1 MGIMMAGCSKDNDI
15 IDTPQQPEK
24 KDHVVT
30 LTTTISMDG
39 GAQTRALNAEGVK
52 TFAVGETMAVV
63 YENKSGTKVKAESNA
78 LESTDLI
85 NDGQSAKITVAL
97 TNPKDGGTVKYIY
110 PAAMAGTNDVD
121 YTKLNSQDGTLTTIS
136 SKYDLATFEGTLTSG
151 NLPSAT
157 LENQLAI
164 LEIKLNNSKGT
175 SEITSDITGMTVS
188 DGTNSYTVS
197 RSAAAGPIYVA
208 IRPTSSASIALT
220 ANDGTSYYTKSL
232 TDKTYE
238 VNNIYPVNW
247 KMEKAYPFT
256 VAEGKKVAFAPGNL
270 QATYNGSTWNWHFA
284 ANQWDC
290 IGDATGNTKVTDS
303 SPFISENATVDLFGW
318 VGASSTWD
326 GVNMYGITSSTVTS
340 AQNGYGDAA
349 SEDLKADWGNNIGT
363 GWRTL
368 TKNEWTYLFNTR
380 EVNGGK
386 GSGKSYTLGQS
397 VNGKSGIVIYPDNYD
412 GGVYSGSDWSTFEA
426 AGCVF
431 LPAAGSRLGADVTM
445 DNGGSFGRYWSATS
459 SSTDGSAYHV
469 HFTSSELFPSADFSR
484 ATGCSVR
491 LVRDL

>member
-30 LTTTISMDG
+30 LTTTVGLDG
-39 GAQTRALNAEGVK
+39 GSQTRALTTEGVK
-52 TFAVGETMAVV
+52 TFAVGDKIAIV
-63 YENKSGTKVKAESNA
+63 YLNNTSGTKVKAESDA
-78 LESTDLI
+78 LTSTDLI
-85 NDGQSAKITVAL
+85 NGGQSAKFTFEL
-97 TNPKDGGTVKYIY
+97 TNPDKTKDVTYIY
-110 PAAMAGTNDVD
+110 PASMAKDDGEVN
-121 YTKLNSQDGTLTTIS
+121 YAALNSQDGTLTTIS
-136 SKYDLATFEGTLTSG
+136 SSLDLATKTAAWNGTD
-151 NLPSAT
+151 LPSAT

-164 LEIKLNNSKGT
+164 LEIKLNNSEGS
-175 SEITSDITGMTVS
+175 SEITSTITGMTIS
-188 DGTNSYTVS
+188 DGTNSYTVN

-208 IRPTSSASIALT
+208 IRPTTSASIALT

-232 TDKTYE
+232 TNKTYE
-238 VNNIYPVNW
+238 VNNIYPVTW

-290 IGDATGNTKVTDS
+290 IGNNAGNTSITGDGT
-303 SPFISENATVDLFGW
+303 ISGTGTVDLFGW
-318 VGASSTWD
+318 STDATTFGIHNSENGSTYSGAF
-326 GVNMYGITSSTVTS
+326 
-340 AQNGYGDAA
+340 
-349 SEDLKADWGNNIGT
+349 KDWGEKIGT

-368 TKNEWTYLFNTR
+368 AQEEWTYLLNTR
-380 EVNGGK
+380 TVNGGK
-386 GSGKSYTLGQS
+386 GSSHSYTLGQS
-397 VNGKSGIVIYPDNYD
+397 VNGKSGIVIYPDNYK
-412 GGVYSGSDWSTFEA
+412 GSVYSGTNWDTFEA

-431 LPAAGSRLGADVTM
+431 LPAAGSRLGATVTM
-445 DNGGSFGRYWSATS
+445 VNGGSFGRYWSATS

-469 HFTSSELFPSADFSR
+469 HFTSIELFPSADFSR
-484 ATGCSVR
+484 ATGYSVR